1 MSRTPAWRP
10 SLILALTSSL
20 SGCGQFEAPT
30 PQPPA
35 KASPAPFK
43 LSASIQDIMSFEIEP
58 SAEALWES
66 VSTTV
71 SAEGTEEKRPQ
82 TDEEWR
88 QMRRHAITLIE
99 AANLLMMDGRKI
111 LAPGQAMADEGVQG
125 VLAATEVQAK
135 IDADHPSFVQM
146 AALLQGT
153 GEQMLRAVEAKNVQ
167 GMLDAGEAID
177 EACESCHLVFW
188 YPNQV
193 IPELED

>member
-1 MSRTPAWRP
+1 
-10 SLILALTSSL
+10 
-20 SGCGQFEAPT
+20 
-30 PQPPA
+30 
-35 KASPAPFK
+35 
-43 LSASIQDIMSFEIEP
+43 MSFEIEP